1 MRSRLYVLSLRRLI
15 LLAAVM
21 LALVEPVT
29 AARPGPVTSKPPR
42 PDPLQVAQWADQLL
56 NAAFNDRRMSG
67 AVLTL
72 VQDGRIVLSKG
83 YGYADYAAQSPV
95 DPANTRFRIGSIT
108 KTFTA
113 MAIAQ
118 LIDDGRIE
126 SLDDPANKYL
136 KRLQL
141 PAPGG
146 VDITL
151 AQLLTHSAGF
161 ENQVFN
167 IATDQDIALP
177 LSAADLASFRVELVN
192 SPGKYSSYNNYGT
205 AVLALVVEDLSSQ
218 PIAEYFAEHIFK
230 PLGMTKSV
238 LNMSPDPSPELSV
251 PYGFLP
257 NGEPLLIGH
266 RTVHPFFAPIGGIN
280 ATGEDMGR
288 YMLAQ
293 LARGENEGSIL
304 SHDMFVRMHSQI
316 RSNHPLSSGFGMIYF
331 TWLWNGIP
339 VVLHGGSW
347 PGTHSGMV
355 LLPDSNTGLF
365 FSLLADYPPVPMLE
379 SMLGSERLRPRDGLA
394 VPKPI
399 TNVAVIYKF
408 LETFYGDYEQPSLP
422 VFAPGD
428 LSEYTGSYVGQSAPA
443 STMERLLNLVNA
455 DMVVDVALSEDGT
468 ALMIHGHGPYR
479 QIGPDIFWNDS
490 MVMPPDGLFLDSKIF
505 NFVRDAQGSV
515 DYLTP
520 QIGFDVWKKS
530 GPMDNPGTWLLA
542 WGILFAILLTAVA
555 CVFYPK
561 VEGHRLAKWTPPI
574 ILLFLMAMPLTLL
587 LGYPEGESVID
598 ELFFGRTVRFV
609 SFAVLANLISVAAL
623 FLGWHVYLA
632 WKEKFWHSRV
642 GGLLMRLHYSIL
654 GAAALLLV
662 PVFAYLNLLG
672 V

>member
-1 MRSRLYVLSLRRLI
+1 LS
-15 LLAAVM
+15 A
-21 LALVEPVT
+21 EQ
-29 AARPGPVTSKPPR
+29 AARQTIDRLLTS
-42 PDPLQVAQWADQLL
+42 AGWA
-56 NAAFNDRRMSG
+56 
-67 AVLTL
+67 
-72 VQDGRIVLSKG
+72 VQDLKQADIHAGRGVALREFPLNQG
-83 YGYADYAAQSPV
+83 YGYADYAAKSPV

-118 LIDDGRIE
+118 LLDDGRIE

-177 LSAADLASFRVELVN
+177 LSAADLARFRVELVN

-218 PIAEYFAEHIFK
+218 PIADYFAEHIFK

-257 NGEPLLIGH
+257 NGEPLLIKH
-266 RTVHPFFAPIGGIN
+266 RTVHPFFAPVGGIN
-280 ATGEDMGR
+280 TTGEDMGR

-293 LARGENEGSIL
+293 LAEGKNGGSVL
-304 SHDMFVRMHSQI
+304 SHDMFLRMHSQI

-331 TWLWNGIP
+331 TWLWNGVP

-379 SMLGSERLRPRDGLA
+379 SMLGSERLRPRDGLV

-399 TNVAVIYKF
+399 TNVAVIYEF
-408 LETFYGDYEQPSLP
+408 LETFYGEYEQPGLP
-422 VFAPGD
+422 VFSPGD
-428 LSEYTGSYVGQSAPA
+428 LSEYLGSYVAQSAPA
-443 STMERLLNLVNA
+443 STMERLLNLINA
-455 DMVVDVALSEDGT
+455 DMVVDVAPSEDGT
-468 ALMIHGHGPYR
+468 GLIIHGRGPYR
-479 QIGPDIFWNDS
+479 EIGPDVFWNDS
-490 MVMPPDGLFLDSKIF
+490 MVMPLDGLFLDTKLF
-505 NFVRDAQGSV
+505 NFVRDAKGTV

-530 GPMDNPGTWLLA
+530 GALDNPRTYLLSLL
-542 WGILFAILLTAVA
+542 ILFTILLTAVA

-574 ILLFLMAMPLTLL
+574 ILLFLVAMPLILL
-587 LGYPEGESVID
+587 LGYPAGESVID
-598 ELFFGRTVRFV
+598 DVFFGRTGRFGAFSV
-609 SFAVLANLISVAAL
+609 VANLIAVGAL
-623 FLGWHVYLA
+623 FFAWQVYLA
-632 WKEKFWHSRV
+632 WKKRFWHGRA
-642 GGLLMRLHYSIL
+642 GGLVMRLHYSMV
-654 GAAALLLV
+654 GTAALLLV
-662 PVFAYLNLLG
+662 PVFAWLNLL
-672 V
+672 VV